1 MLDFLLEE
9 LRSTCNYGLVMDLSF
24 CKIVEEEKDFILI
37 DNRDQSITELLDG
50 DLVSVICHRVQ
61 GVGASAIITVER
73 GVAEGSLCCKVYGAA
88 LSAEALACFALFVSA
103 LGEDELVSRFS
114 FESDWGDIAVQCT
127 EDGEV
132 KLSSDD
138 MRFLAVGRDVFCPE
152 FIYSGV
158 LGL

>member
-1 MLDFLLEE
+1 
-9 LRSTCNYGLVMDLSF
+9 MDLSF
-24 CKIVEEEKDFILI
+24 CKIVEEGKDFILI

-50 DLVSVICHRVQ
+50 ELVAVICHRVQ
-61 GVGASAIITVER
+61 GVGASALITVER
-73 GVAEGSLCCKVYGAA
+73 GVAEGSLCCKVYAEP
-88 LSAEALACFALFVSA
+88 LSSEALACFALFVSA

-114 FESDWGDIAVQCT
+114 FESCWGDIAVQCT

-132 KLSSDD
+132 QLSSDD
-138 MRFLAVGRDVFCPE
+138 ARFLASGRAAFFPE